1 MHYKYGYNFREIG
14 DINNYTESNASLK
27 HKNIIKF
34 LKNSFNLY

>member
-14 DINNYTESNASLK
+14 DYTESNASLK

-34 LKNSFNLY
+34 LKNSLNLY